1 MKRTIIA
8 ISALALGIQLYAA
21 EPWTVDSCM
30 QYAASHSHTVRQQQ
44 YALDNN
50 RVAKTQAI
58 GAFLPSVYGSVS
70 GQMNFGRAI
79 DPETNTYTNVS
90 TLYNGYGLQASLDIF
105 DGLQRYNELRM
116 AKANVAMGR
125 SAVQAEKDDVA
136 LKVYKAYMDL
146 VYCQGTVEQTLKKR
160 DESQALLH
168 QTEVMAEVGQKSDAD
183 VAQMRATLA
192 ADEYE
197 LTHMQSQTTKAMLA
211 LKQLMNYPADS
222 ALTIHQPTFEQ
233 ELQPIDTPLQIAA
246 YAATSNPRILK
257 AQQGVEAA
265 RYSLRAARGALLPSL
280 SLSGGVSTSFYRNMD
295 KGGHAS
301 FSQQFKNNAGEYI
314 GLSLSIPIFN
324 RLATSSTIRR
334 RKIALDQAREN
345 LEYEQSELQRIII
358 EAASDVENSTK
369 EVTKMQEQVEAD
381 SLAAYLTTRK
391 YEEGLASSI
400 DVKTAAVT
408 LLQSRVKLLQSQL
421 TMAYNKKLLAYYKGE
436 KLWKTL

>member
-1 MKRTIIA
+1 
-8 ISALALGIQLYAA
+8 
-21 EPWTVDSCM
+21 
-30 QYAASHSHTVRQQQ
+30 
-44 YALDNN
+44 
-50 RVAKTQAI
+50 
-58 GAFLPSVYGSVS
+58 
-70 GQMNFGRAI
+70 
-79 DPETNTYTNVS
+79 
-90 TLYNGYGLQASLDIF
+90 
-105 DGLQRYNELRM
+105 
-116 AKANVAMGR
+116 
-125 SAVQAEKDDVA
+125 
-136 LKVYKAYMDL
+136 
-146 VYCQGTVEQTLKKR
+146 
-160 DESQALLH
+160 
-168 QTEVMAEVGQKSDAD
+168 
-183 VAQMRATLA
+183 MRATLA

-222 ALTIHQPTFEQ
+222 ALTILQPTFEQ

-436 KLWKTL
+436 KLWKSL